1 VAGAV
6 AFGLSPYVIVD
17 AMVRAAY
24 PEFGAITWAVGTL
37 WAADAFLR
45 SGREEYLPLASVFT
59 ALLVVWHLPVTLM
72 AAPAIAAH
80 LTFLCAAVPASRRRL
95 PTLALAG
102 AAGVGLAA
110 FYLVPAIVEMRHVS
124 MSGLT
129 RNGFDFHRHFVSSLQ
144 WTGFL
149 WNYDWNY
156 SGTSVTDPSDLMP
169 VHVNLVQWCA
179 VAASIVVAGVQLSR
193 RRAGGTTWGLVAWL
207 GVVVLALF
215 MMHGASARVWETVGP
230 LAFIQFPW
238 RFFLLV
244 SIGGGV
250 LVALLVSGVPDR
262 RLQAVV
268 VLLLVAAHVHLY
280 QRRLRTDRYLPI
292 AGYNIDDRAWGLS
305 DDARR
310 VAHDEAFYD
319 PIGVVR
325 DPSTR
330 GRWSVSGGA
339 TTIAPL
345 GVSETQLILQTAG
358 RSWSVVRLHTPWFPG
373 WRVRIDDE
381 ETPFERAP
389 GTGYMDVRVPPGRHV
404 VDARFVNT
412 PVRAAANVVSTLS
425 GVLIAVLAMQAH
437 RARVI
442 RTTRRVSMDSLPASD

>member
-1 VAGAV
+1 
-6 AFGLSPYVIVD
+6 
-17 AMVRAAY
+17 
-24 PEFGAITWAVGTL
+24 
-37 WAADAFLR
+37 
-45 SGREEYLPLASVFT
+45 
-59 ALLVVWHLPVTLM
+59 
-72 AAPAIAAH
+72 
-80 LTFLCAAVPASRRRL
+80 
-95 PTLALAG
+95 
-102 AAGVGLAA
+102 
-110 FYLVPAIVEMRHVS
+110 
-124 MSGLT
+124 
-129 RNGFDFHRHFVSSLQ
+129 
-144 WTGFL
+144 
-149 WNYDWNY
+149 
-156 SGTSVTDPSDLMP
+156 
-169 VHVNLVQWCA
+169 
-179 VAASIVVAGVQLSR
+179 
-193 RRAGGTTWGLVAWL
+193 
-207 GVVVLALF
+207 
-215 MMHGASARVWETVGP
+215 MMHGASARVWETIGP

-310 VAHDEAFYD
+310 VAHDEASYD

-339 TTIAPL
+339 TTVAPL

-437 RARVI
+437 RAPGDPYEAAGIDERAPRFRLTLSPSCRSTLTSVRFRCI
-442 RTTRRVSMDSLPASD
+442 LSGWRARRPASGRRPIVRKHYPRPEASAWPSESP